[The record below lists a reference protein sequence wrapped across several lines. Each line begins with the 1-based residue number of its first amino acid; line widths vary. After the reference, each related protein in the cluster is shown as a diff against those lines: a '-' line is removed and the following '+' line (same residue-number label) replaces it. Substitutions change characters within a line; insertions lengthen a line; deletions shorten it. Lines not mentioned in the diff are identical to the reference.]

1 MKRVF
6 ALCALVG
13 CGGLPDQQAAVLEGF
28 EYGWVGL
35 NHRLSAVAVDVAVDH
50 TDVVVV
56 GGTSTTGEVPPTPAD
71 TCDPASCQEFPVPD
85 SADVEVWWAV
95 VDSAK
100 TAYVPVTVTLEVGR
114 DGASTTAEVTLPN
127 GAKGEGSAILS
138 GFSLST
144 QHELADGPSCYDP
157 RYGWHPRQITIAL
170 GDVVVDGDKATVPVE
185 ATFSAGKTF
194 DPDRVC
200 IDEVNDQA
208 IVDLSVTVL
217 VVVGKGAVETQPLT
231 VEATYPFSGD
241 KSHPEE
247 QDVPAPTELSW
258 TITDPLLGF
267 KAIDFRFDPDRTDDR
282 GAYLRTFGFW
292 AKPDGTANAFATN
305 YSPGSQLQ
313 DFGFHFD
320 GDVVAIEHLGTVER
334 GSSTGTFPA
343 ALDETGEPIVQTLDH

>member
-1 MKRVF
+1 MN
-6 ALCALVG
+6 LQVG
-13 CGGLPDQQAAVLEGF
+13 V
-28 EYGWVGL
+28 
-35 NHRLSAVAVDVAVDH
+35 
-50 TDVVVV
+50 
-56 GGTSTTGEVPPTPAD
+56 
-71 TCDPASCQEFPVPD
+71 
-85 SADVEVWWAV
+85 
-95 VDSAK
+95 
-100 TAYVPVTVTLEVGR
+100 
-114 DGASTTAEVTLPN
+114 DGASTTVEVTLPK

-185 ATFSAGKTF
+185 ATFSAKTF
-194 DPDRVC
+194 DPDRRSDRPGERPGDCRFVGHRAGRGRQGRGR
-200 IDEVNDQA
+200 DAAAHGRGE
-208 IVDLSVTVL
+208 LPVL
-217 VVVGKGAVETQPLT
+217 RRQELPGGAGRPWL
-231 VEATYPFSGD
+231 D
-241 KSHPEE
+241 
-247 QDVPAPTELSW
+247 PACRGRSPTR
-258 TITDPLLGF
+258 LGF
-267 KAIDFRFDPDRTDDR
+267 IDFRFDPDRTDDW

-343 ALDETGEPIVQTLDH
+343 ALDEAGEPLSRPSTT